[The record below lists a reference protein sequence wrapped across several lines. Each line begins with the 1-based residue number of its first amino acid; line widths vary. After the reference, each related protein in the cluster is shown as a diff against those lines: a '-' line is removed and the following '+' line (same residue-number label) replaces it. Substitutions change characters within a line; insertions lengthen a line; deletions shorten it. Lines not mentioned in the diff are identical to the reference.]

1 VREFKFRVWDK
12 HQKVMYVSPNEIE
25 HLGSWLD
32 AHLPG
37 AAADKNRIILMQ
49 FTGLPDAQGQEIW
62 QGDILD
68 ASYIN
73 PMTGE
78 NVVKLYT
85 VIPGD
90 DKCDAC
96 KAKHFKHRLYD
107 TPLFLVNSRTKV
119 IGNIY
124 ENPELLETEAG
135 K

>member
-1 VREFKFRVWDK
+1 MREIKFRAWDK
-12 HQKVMYVSPNEIE
+12 RQGIWVSDKQIKKNFNQYYKQPNFV
-25 HLGSWLD
+25 
-32 AHLPG
+32 
-37 AAADKNRIILMQ
+37 LMQ
-49 FTGLPDAQGQEIW
+49 STGLPDAQGQEIW

-96 KAKHFKHRLYD
+96 KAKHFKHKLYD

-119 IGNIY
+119 IGNIF

-135 K
+135 E